1 MYETGFEPEDIV
13 MRAAA
18 AQPLRIHEPVPLG
31 DMTLAPRE
39 LTGMS
44 QAELARSMADYLVA
58 AAPGSDAEAL
68 GYLRRAFPDFPLT
81 VRVAALAAV
90 MRR

>member
-1 MYETGFEPEDIV
+1 

-18 AQPLRIHEPVPLG
+18 IPSPIQVYDPAPLG
-31 DMTLAPRE
+31 DMPLAPPE

-58 AAPGSDAEAL
+58 SEPGSDAQAL
-68 GYLRRAFPDFPLT
+68 SYLRRAFPHAPLT
-81 VRVAALAAV
+81 VRVAALAAL